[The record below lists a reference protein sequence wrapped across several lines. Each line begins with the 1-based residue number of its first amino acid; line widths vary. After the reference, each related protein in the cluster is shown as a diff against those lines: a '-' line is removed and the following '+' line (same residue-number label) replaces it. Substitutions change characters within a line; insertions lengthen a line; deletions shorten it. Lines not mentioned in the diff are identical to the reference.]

1 MRINTQKLYDNYKD
15 IEKECIENG
24 EVIPYLIS
32 PIHIPDKY
40 RLSLEE
46 LNNIKADKKTYSE
59 ELNNIKADKKTYRE
73 NYIKHRTIEN
83 EIIQKKNKKYKT
95 LTDYWAD
102 QLKNFFKTHPHFEEK
117 VMEK

>member
-1 MRINTQKLYDNYKD
+1 MKIDTQKLYTNYKD

-46 LNNIKADKKTYSE
+46 LNNIKEDKK
-59 ELNNIKADKKTYRE
+59 NYRE

-83 EIIQKKNKKYKT
+83 EIIQKKNKEYKT
-95 LTDYWAD
+95 LTDYWIA
-102 QLKNFFKTHPHFEEK
+102 QLESFLKSYPRIKEKIIKN
-117 VMEK
+117 

>member
-1 MRINTQKLYDNYKD
+1 MKINTQRLYTNYKD

-46 LNNIKADKKTYSE
+46 LNNIKADKKTY
-59 ELNNIKADKKTYRE
+59 RE

-83 EIIQKKNKKYKT
+83 EIIQKKNKEYKT

-102 QLKNFFKTHPHFEEK
+102 QLESFLEIYHYLKDEITEN
-117 VMEK
+117 

>member
-1 MRINTQKLYDNYKD
+1 MKINTQKLYDNYKD

-46 LNNIKADKKTYSE
+46 LNNIK
-59 ELNNIKADKKTYRE
+59 
-73 NYIKHRTIEN
+73 
-83 EIIQKKNKKYKT
+83 
-95 LTDYWAD
+95 
-102 QLKNFFKTHPHFEEK
+102 
-117 VMEK
+117 

>member
-1 MRINTQKLYDNYKD
+1 MKINTQKLYDNYKD

-46 LNNIKADKKTYSE
+46 IVNIKEDK
-59 ELNNIKADKKTYRE
+59 ITYRK
-73 NYIKHRTIEN
+73 NYIRHRKIEN
-83 EIIQKKNKKYKT
+83 EIIQKRIKNM
-95 LTDYWAD
+95 
-102 QLKNFFKTHPHFEEK
+102 QL
-117 VMEK
+117 

>member
-46 LNNIKADKKTYSE
+46 LNNIKADKKTY
-59 ELNNIKADKKTYRE
+59 RE

-83 EIIQKKNKKYKT
+83 EIIQKKNKEYKT

-102 QLKNFFKTHPHFEEK
+102 QLKNFFKNHPHFEEK

>member
-32 PIHIPDKY
+32 PIHITDEY
-40 RLSLEE
+40 RLSL
-46 LNNIKADKKTYSE
+46 E

-102 QLKNFFKTHPHFEEK
+102 QLKNFFKTHLHFEEK

>member
-1 MRINTQKLYDNYKD
+1 MKIDTQKLYTNYKD

-46 LNNIKADKKTYSE
+46 LNNIKADKKTY
-59 ELNNIKADKKTYRE
+59 RE

-83 EIIQKKNKKYKT
+83 EIIQKKNKEYKT
-95 LTDYWAD
+95 LTDYWIVH
-102 QLKNFFKTHPHFEEK
+102 LESFLESYPHIKDKITEN
-117 VMEK
+117 

>member
-1 MRINTQKLYDNYKD
+1 MKIDTQKLYTNYKD

-32 PIHIPDKY
+32 PIHIPEEY

-46 LNNIKADKKTYSE
+46 MNNIKE
-59 ELNNIKADKKTYRE
+59 DKKTYRE

-83 EIIQKKNKKYKT
+83 EIIQKKNKEYKT
-95 LTDYWAD
+95 LTDYWRA
-102 QLKNFFKTHPHFEEK
+102 QLESFLESYPHIKEKIIKN
-117 VMEK
+117 